1 MSFDF
6 PERPGLG
13 LNRIVSSAKSSVKRG
28 NLLRDQD
35 NVQSKRG
42 DFDHVESE
50 SLPELPEN
58 QTESDEGSFRDY

>member
-13 LNRIVSSAKSSVKRG
+13 LNRIVSSAKSG